1 MKYAS
6 PGNPR
11 MKTLEF
17 LEILTLA
24 LCIPAL
30 LIIVI
35 PLGLAAMVGWLIGLF
50 S

>member
-1 MKYAS
+1 
-6 PGNPR
+6 

-17 LEILTLA
+17 LELLTLA

-30 LIIVI
+30 VLIFV
-35 PLGLAAMVGWLIGLF
+35 PLGLAVLVGWFMRLF